1 MKSQKILC
9 CQLTFYTFNMT
20 PKEQAIE
27 LLDDYTVIIDG
38 NLTYEQVKQCA
49 LIAVHEIIK
58 NWINEAPIQ
67 YPYGKVIN
75 YWLDVKNEIEKL

>member
-49 LIAVHEIIK
+49 LIAVDEIVEELTSRGILSGFWYEVRK
-58 NWINEAPIQ
+58 
-67 YPYGKVIN
+67 
-75 YWLDVKNEIEKL
+75 EIEKL